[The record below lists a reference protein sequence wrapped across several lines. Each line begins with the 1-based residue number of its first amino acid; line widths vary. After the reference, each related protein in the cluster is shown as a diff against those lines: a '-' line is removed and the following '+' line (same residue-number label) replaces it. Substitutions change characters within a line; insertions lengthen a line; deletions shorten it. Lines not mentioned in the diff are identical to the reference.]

1 MAREMRVTLL
11 GMASEP
17 RKLLES
23 EFSHEPSSHS
33 IRRFVGLRGPREAAV
48 FARLGAAEATR
59 DIQISAGI
67 AEAINRFW
75 C

>member
-23 EFSHEPSSHS
+23 EFSHDPSSQS
-33 IRRFVGLRGPREAAV
+33 MRRFVGLGGPREAAV
-48 FARLGAAEATR
+48 LARLGPAETR
-59 DIQISAGI
+59 DIQIFAGV
-67 AEAINRFW
+67 AKAINRF
-75 C
+75 CC